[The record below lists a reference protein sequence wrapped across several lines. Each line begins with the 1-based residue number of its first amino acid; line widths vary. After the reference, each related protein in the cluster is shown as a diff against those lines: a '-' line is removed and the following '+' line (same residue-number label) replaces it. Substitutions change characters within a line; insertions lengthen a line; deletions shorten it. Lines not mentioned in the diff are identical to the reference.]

1 MGEMRSPG
9 VSGAG
14 SFSGTPLGRL
24 VVLSG
29 LAGFVFLSMAVVAL
43 QPAAGWTWSP
53 MEWRNPAAIDPAVWS
68 SLATGLLACLVSA
81 WVWALKPSD
90 PAATLFAMS
99 GVATLLFCFSS
110 FAPALAL
117 PLPEGTVAWFWIVN
131 MLGASAFG
139 IIMICLFLIYPSSL
153 PQWRILAFA
162 TVIGFGAW
170 TLLRTFGPWR
180 DFAEV
185 QRITTVEMLIIA
197 VTVIVQVRA
206 SSVDPRQM
214 AIATWLGASTLIGAG
229 AFISTVALP
238 LTFGAAPLVRENYAF
253 AFFLIIYGGLATG
266 LMRYR
271 LFDMGAWA
279 YRLVFYALALV
290 LLIGLDLLL
299 IAILSMG
306 QAQALGVSL
315 LLVGFAY
322 LPLRERLWRSLTSGR
337 PKSDELLF
345 QQVLGVSFKP
355 TSAERTQ
362 AWKELLKA
370 HFRPLEMT
378 DEHVGTTEPSIAE
391 EGLVLRVPAAGDL
404 PALTLKYNNQG
415 RSLFSTRDVN
425 SVQHLALL
433 ATQARDSRSAYDRG
447 VFEER
452 TRIARDLHDNIGAQ
466 LMRALHSAAPD
477 KKDAMIRDTLADLRD
492 VINHAH
498 ESELALDEMLADL
511 RAETADRLDP
521 HGVTLIWALQAD
533 AGIRLAS
540 ASVHALRSVI
550 REAASN
556 TIKHADATCL
566 KVEADALKDRIRV
579 VIEDN
584 GKGFDVHTVGRG
596 QGLSNMKARVDG
608 VGGDFL
614 LERGVTGGGRLV
626 ASFPIQKV
634 RK

>member
-1 MGEMRSPG
+1 MGEMRSLG
-9 VSGAG
+9 ISGAG
-14 SFSGTPLGRL
+14 NFSGTPLGRL
-24 VVLSG
+24 VVSSG
-29 LAGFVFLSMAVVAL
+29 LAGVVLLSMAIVAL
-43 QPAAGWTWSP
+43 QPATGWTWSL
-53 MEWRNPAAIDPAVWS
+53 MEWRNPAAVDPAIWS

-117 PLPEGTVAWFWIVN
+117 PLPEGTVAWFWIIN

-139 IIMICLFLIYPSSL
+139 IIMICLFLIYPSAL
-153 PQWRILAFA
+153 PHWRILAFA
-162 TVIGFGAW
+162 TVIGFGSW

-197 VTVIVQVRA
+197 ITVIVQVRV
-206 SSVDPRQM
+206 SSGDPRQM

-238 LTFGAAPLVRENYAF
+238 LTFGAAPFVRENYAF
-253 AFFLIIYGGLATG
+253 AFFLVIYGGLASG

-299 IAILSMG
+299 ITILSIG

-315 LLVGFAY
+315 LFVGFAY
-322 LPLRERLWRSLTSGR
+322 LPLRERLWRSLTTGR
-337 PKSDELLF
+337 PKSDETLF
-345 QQVLGVSFKP
+345 QQVLDVSFKP
-355 TSAERTQ
+355 NSIERSL
-362 AWKELLKA
+362 AWKELMRT

-378 DEHVGTTEPSIAE
+378 VDHVGATDLSIEE
-391 EGLVLRVPAAGDL
+391 EGLVLKVPAAGDL
-404 PALTLKYNNQG
+404 PALTLRYNNRG
-415 RSLFSTRDVN
+415 RSLFGTEDIL
-425 SVQHLALL
+425 SVRHLVHL

-447 VFEER
+447 VAEER
-452 TRIARDLHDNIGAQ
+452 IRIARDLHDNIGAQ
-466 LMRALHSAAPD
+466 LMRALHSVAPD

-498 ESELALDEMLADL
+498 ESELSLDEMLADL

-521 HGVTLIWALQAD
+521 HGVSLIWALQGD
-533 AGIRLAS
+533 AGIRLAP

-556 TIKHADATCL
+556 TIKHAGATCL
-566 KVEADALKDRIRV
+566 RVYAEILNGQIRV

-584 GKGFDVHTVGRG
+584 GKGIDLHAVGRG
-596 QGLSNMKARVDG
+596 QGLANMKARVDG
-608 VGGDFL
+608 VGGEFFVDQGD
-614 LERGVTGGGRLV
+614 EGGGRLV
-626 ASFPIQKV
+626 GVFPIQKAGQ
-634 RK
+634 